1 VFYEK
6 KFKTDKSNKPKEISL
21 SEKISTILLV
31 TFGEE
36 RRRIGCEVGSL
47 GGKTVEDTNKY
58 VSSSTSP
65 MMFTLYW
72 LINIL
77 YLLH

>member
-36 RRRIGCEVGSL
+36 RRRIGCEVGSP
-47 GGKTVEDTNKY
+47 Y
-58 VSSSTSP
+58 
-65 MMFTLYW
+65 
-72 LINIL
+72 
-77 YLLH
+77 